1 MIWPIPHFWIID
13 IGESVLEKRAHKNQR
28 HSGVDIHC
36 NAGTPVLAAAAGIV
50 KAVVDGRKSNKAET
64 RAAGL
69 FVEIDDTKEYI
80 YRYLHLGECEVSTGQ
95 DATEGLYLGT
105 VADAHTSGLA
115 KRPHLHF
122 EIRRRTADGGIGAA
136 VDPLRLLP
144 PRRA

>member
-13 IGESVLEKRAHKNQR
+13 IGESVLEKRAHKSQR

-50 KAVVDGRKSNKAET
+50 KAVVDGRKSSKAET

-80 YRYLHLGECEVSTGQ
+80 FRYLHLGECAVSTGQ
-95 DATEGLYLGT
+95 TATEGLYLGT
-105 VADAHTSGLA
+105 VADAHTSGLGT
-115 KRPHLHF
+115 RPHLHF
-122 EIRRRTADGGIGAA
+122 EIRRRTTGGGIGAA

-144 PRRA
+144 ARRA

>member
-13 IGESVLEKRAHKNQR
+13 IGESVLEKRAHKSQR

-36 NAGTPVLAAAAGIV
+36 N
-50 KAVVDGRKSNKAET
+50 VVDGRKSSKAET

-69 FVEIDDTKEYI
+69 FVEIDDTRDYI
-80 YRYLHLGECEVSTGQ
+80 FRYLHLGECEVSTGQ

>member
-13 IGESVLEKRAHKNQR
+13 IGESVLEKRAKKNQA
-28 HSGVDIHC
+28 HYGVDIHC
-36 NAGTPVLAAAAGIV
+36 DAGTPVLAAMAGVV
-50 KAVVDGRKSNKAET
+50 KAVVDGRKSGKSVT

-69 FVEIDDTKEYI
+69 FVEIDDNKDYI
-80 YRYLHLGECEVSTGQ
+80 FRYLHLGECEVQTGQ
-95 DATEGLYLGT
+95 DVSEGLCLGT
-105 VADAHTSGLA
+105 VADAYTSGLA